1 MAALPTKNA
10 LNRARGNG
18 NDYELG
24 FIAQQPARRP
34 SLPSRQK
41 LVKMAVL
48 TTFTT
53 THSVIERTMSFE
65 QQIEQLKRQYT
76 DKYCF
81 VDGTRP
87 ELARFKDVVGRIKT
101 VNMSGR
107 ALVEFDDYHL
117 NIGWYDIAPEYLK
130 VMDEAP
136 PKPAKPEAKK
146 APAKAAP
153 AAKEKPAAKPAA
165 AGAAKAGK
173 MSVAEMLA
181 AARGGGAATPGAT
194 PAKPTAAAPTKAK
207 AEGAPAAK
215 VDRSK
220 MSVADMLAAAR
231 AGGSAGAAPAAA
243 PAPAAEKAAA
253 PAPAKKAAA
262 APAASGEKVDKSK
275 MTIEQMCDW
284 CRQHDTK

>member
-1 MAALPTKNA
+1 
-10 LNRARGNG
+10 
-18 NDYELG
+18 
-24 FIAQQPARRP
+24 
-34 SLPSRQK
+34 
-41 LVKMAVL
+41 
-48 TTFTT
+48 
-53 THSVIERTMSFE
+53 MSFE

-76 DKYCF
+76 DKYCL

-107 ALVEFDDYHL
+107 ALVEFDEYHL

-136 PKPAKPEAKK
+136 PKPEKPAAKK

-165 AGAAKAGK
+165 GGAAKAGK

-181 AARGGGAATPGAT
+181 AARGGGAATPGAA
-194 PAKPTAAAPTKAK
+194 PAKPAAAATAKAK

-231 AGGSAGAAPAAA
+231 AGGSAGAAPAA
-243 PAPAAEKAAA
+243 PAPAAEEAAA
-253 PAPAKKAAA
+253 PAPAKKPAA
-262 APAASGEKVDKSK
+262 APASSGEKVDKSK
-275 MTIEQMCDW
+275 MTIDQMCEW